1 MIHIRE
7 AEKPD
12 YQEIIRLMKNE
23 LGYPD
28 LDEVETDKRLDYFKN
43 SDDFMTFVAVV
54 DDEIAGFIDV
64 MKGIAYTNNGYYS
77 QIMALAV
84 SEKKRRCGIGTA
96 LVTRAEEW
104 SLSYGIAGISVNSN
118 IMRLDAHAF
127 YEKLGYTKKSFSF
140 KKIQI
145 EQYENG
151 ESTWA

>member
-54 DDEIAGFIDV
+54 DDEIAGFIGV
-64 MKGIAYTNNGYYS
+64 MKGIAYTINGYYS
-77 QIMALAV
+77 QIIALAV

-118 IMRLDAHAF
+118 MMRLDAHAF

-140 KKIQI
+140 KKDP
-145 EQYENG
+145 N
-151 ESTWA
+151 